1 MILNEDYF
9 KDLEIEDEDI
19 IEDEGPY
26 NNLTLKDVHK
36 LHELYNHSIRIR
48 LRGDDDNDTTFIKT
62 TLIPKLFKILDD
74 IFELYGIEHS
84 EYVLSSK

>member
-9 KDLEIEDEDI
+9 KDLEIKDEDI
-19 IEDEGPY
+19 MADDNAY

-48 LRGDDDNDTTFIKT
+48 LRGDDNDTTFTQTI
-62 TLIPKLFKILDD
+62 LLPRLFKRLDT
-74 IFELYGIEHS
+74 IFESYGIEHS
-84 EYVLSSK
+84 